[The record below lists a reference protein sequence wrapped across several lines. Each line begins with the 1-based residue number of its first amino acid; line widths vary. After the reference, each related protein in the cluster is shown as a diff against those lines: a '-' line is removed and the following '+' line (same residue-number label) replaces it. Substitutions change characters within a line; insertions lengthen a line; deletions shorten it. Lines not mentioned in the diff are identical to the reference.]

1 MEQEEIEQENEFD
14 SLLNR
19 FVNSYQ
25 SVVVWFNPT
34 YEALSEFC
42 HKNWFLSVSA
52 KDLKDIIRIKQQED
66 DIKRRSYLKDRIEQI
81 QDAMMEEEIN
91 NLIDKAKPNIT
102 SNEKLDLKRSLEKA
116 LKECE
121 DKYDFNEIKTIVE
134 SVLDGDYQEKD
145 QKISSW
151 GRIINF
157 GGYVWTI
164 VIGVVSVFIILAIL
178 NSTYDDGLV
187 ITYAILILIYLS
199 LQSFINGIGYF
210 LVKQSNIAHDEFNR
224 IRLLLND
231 EPTAM
236 QKREYEESQTIINKA
251 VNKSFI
257 SGVFIF
263 IGYIITIFFLIGSL

>member
-1 MEQEEIEQENEFD
+1 
-14 SLLNR
+14 
-19 FVNSYQ
+19 
-25 SVVVWFNPT
+25 VWFNPT